1 MRSRIWLPESNP
13 VLKFPPVGISGH
25 FVVDVIDA
33 KTGDIKQHLD
43 FPNLLTDGLMNA
55 LGNGSL
61 RLGNAFTHLDVGSG
75 SAIPQV
81 TDTSLQASL
90 GVRTNFAGGVA
101 DVTLNNTTP
110 EYTYRRITRVFTESQ
125 VNGNLTE
132 LGFWSAASG
141 GTLTNRSLFK
151 DSAGNATTVIK
162 TASDILRVQYEYRLY
177 APQFDV
183 TDTISINGIPTVY
196 TIRPQRVQNLAGWSI
211 LLDDFGS
218 WNPYSLVHDSD
229 TLQLRTGLNDA
240 TPNNNAS
247 SSLTPYS
254 AGTFYRDLTITVL
267 PTVGNYTSG
276 FGLFTYNLFRQGI
289 DTTTL
294 WQMQLLPRVI
304 KTSDQQFQITIRQSW
319 SRV

>member
-1 MRSRIWLPESNP
+1 MRTRIWLPESTP
-13 VLKFPPVGISGH
+13 VLQFPPIGIAGH
-25 FVVDVIDA
+25 FIVDVIDA
-33 KTGDIKQHLD
+33 ESGEIKQHLD

-61 RLGNAFTHLDVGSG
+61 RLETAFTHLDVGSG
-75 SAIPQV
+75 SSTPQF

-90 GVRTNFAGGVA
+90 GTRTNFAGGVP

-151 DSAGNATTVIK
+151 DSAGNPTTVIK
-162 TASDILRVQYEYRLY
+162 TPSDILRVQYEYRLY

-183 TDTISINGIPTVY
+183 SDVISVAGTPTTY

-211 LLDDFGS
+211 LLDEFGR
-218 WNPYSLVHDSD
+218 WNPYSRVHNSND
-229 TLQLRTGLNDA
+229 LQLRTGINDA
-240 TPNNNAS
+240 TPNDDAS
-247 SSLTPYS
+247 SSLAPYTNN
-254 AGTFYRDLTITVL
+254 TFYRDLTITVT
-267 PTVGNYTSG
+267 PTVGNYVDG
-276 FGLFTYNLFRQGI
+276 FGLFTYNPFRQVVSYP
-289 DTTTL
+289 TL
-294 WQMQLLPRVI
+294 WQVQLLPRVV
-304 KTSDQQFQITIRQSW
+304 KTSGQQFQLTIRQSW